1 MYESDP
7 LAPVLHGSYGDFD
20 CTGIVNRYS
29 MQCEI
34 VERDGG
40 NGGLLRDGRQVRD
53 ILARKVRLSWTLN
66 SIPASEYAAL
76 KTALA
81 TMEYARVFDPSAGGV
96 RRIECAAEFPA
107 FELAFVDGEEPMSKA
122 GAALVLEEV

>member
-1 MYESDP
+1 MNESDP
-7 LAPVLHGSYGDFD
+7 LAPVLHGANGDFD

-40 NGGLLRDGRQVRD
+40 NGGLLLDGRQVKD
-53 ILARKVRLSWTLN
+53 VLARKVRLSWTLN
-66 SIPASEYAAL
+66 SLSASDYAAL
-76 KTALA
+76 RAALE
-81 TMEYARVFDPSAGGV
+81 TMEYAEVFDPSANDK
-96 RRIECAAEFPA
+96 RIIECVAEVPP
-107 FELAFVDGEEPMSKA
+107 FELAFVDGEPMSKA

>member
-7 LAPVLHGSYGDFD
+7 LAPVLHGPDGDFD
-20 CTGIVNRYS
+20 CAGIVNRYS

-40 NGGLLRDGRQVRD
+40 NGGLLRDGRQIKDV
-53 ILARKVRLSWTLN
+53 LARKVRLSWTLN
-66 SIPASEYAAL
+66 SIPASAYAAL
-76 KTALA
+76 KAALE
-81 TMEYARVFDPSAGGV
+81 TMEYVEVFDPSVCAV
-96 RRIECAAEFPA
+96 RRIECAAEVPA
-107 FELAFVDGEEPMSKA
+107 FELAFVNGEEPMSKA

>member
-7 LAPVLHGSYGDFD
+7 LAPVLHGSHGDFD

-66 SIPASEYAAL
+66 SISSPDYAAL
-76 KTALA
+76 KAALE
-81 TMEYARVFDPSAGGV
+81 TMEYVQVFDPSV
-96 RRIECAAEFPA
+96 NESRRIECAAEFPA
-107 FELAFVDGEEPMSKA
+107 FELAFIDGEPMSKA

>member
-7 LAPVLHGSYGDFD
+7 LAPVLHGPDGDFD

-40 NGGLLRDGRQVRD
+40 NGGLLRDGRQIKDV
-53 ILARKVRLSWTLN
+53 LARKVRLSWTLN
-66 SIPASEYAAL
+66 SISSSEYAAL
-76 KTALA
+76 KAALE
-81 TMEYARVFDPSAGGV
+81 TMEYVEVFDPSVCGV
-96 RRIECAAEFPA
+96 RLIECAAEVPA

>member
-1 MYESDP
+1 MNESDP
-7 LAPVLHGSYGDFD
+7 LAPVLHGPDGDFD

-40 NGGLLRDGRQVRD
+40 NGGLLRDGRQIKDV
-53 ILARKVRLSWTLN
+53 LARKVRLSWTLN
-66 SIPASEYAAL
+66 SISSPDYAAL
-76 KTALA
+76 KAALE
-81 TMEYARVFDPSAGGV
+81 TMEYVQVFDPSV
-96 RRIECAAEFPA
+96 NESRRIECAAEFPA
-107 FELAFVDGEEPMSKA
+107 FELAFVDGEPMSKA